1 MIEATTCSVQFYIE
15 FFVMYGL
22 CQNMVALK
30 GDIYLHKKS
39 ICKNITCF
47 LECVR

>member
-22 CQNMVALK
+22 CQNMVAF
-30 GDIYLHKKS
+30 YLYKKVFVKTLLVS
-39 ICKNITCF
+39 WN
-47 LECVR
+47 V

>member
-30 GDIYLHKKS
+30 SDIYLYKKVFVKTLLVS
-39 ICKNITCF
+39 WN
-47 LECVR
+47 V